1 LGNWGIFH
9 ELGHNMQRSCWTPP
23 GTGEVTVNIFSLKA
37 MQMTTGQ
44 KPKQT
49 PFIKD
54 QNKDALKYLN
64 KPDYK

>member
-1 LGNWGIFH
+1 
-9 ELGHNMQRSCWTPP
+9 
-23 GTGEVTVNIFSLKA
+23 
-37 MQMTTGQ
+37 MTTGK

-54 QNKDALKYLN
+54 QNKDALKFLN

>member
-1 LGNWGIFH
+1 
-9 ELGHNMQRSCWTPP
+9 MQRSCWTPP